1 MPRADKVVPNGPA
14 PRRRKTAKE
23 RSSGVHVTRKTSMPE
38 EVEARAVETGHLVVM
53 HSGARW
59 NSGGGGQRPQQL
71 AEALAEQ
78 AAVVHLCSGDRNI
91 VQRPVRTPVIAATR
105 YINDYVGRAW
115 PEGIRKVFYT
125 GYPDPVLSGL
135 LEALPLDWFMVYDCI
150 DAWADFTP
158 NAWYSAAYERKA
170 VRNAGLVTCTAQVL
184 REHVAGLGVR
194 RPPPVEFLPNS
205 TALVGQ
211 EWWPDER
218 DVDCVFVGWL
228 ENGWQSFDLFW
239 RLCNNGHRLQVIGP
253 RPRAG
258 WPFEHENCEWLGQ
271 VANADLLPYLSRAR
285 VGIIPFRPG
294 KLTEAV
300 FPIKYCDYLAAGL
313 PTVATHLPELDG
325 WPFAQVAYSG
335 AEFERMVEEALAREW
350 PRKEIA
356 REARAHTREARAQ
369 QLVQWLERE
378 GAW

>member
-1 MPRADKVVPNGPA
+1 MPKLAPAGPSSRI
-14 PRRRKTAKE
+14 RRQEELAQR
-23 RSSGVHVTRKTSMPE
+23 RVHVTRKTSMPE

-59 NSGGGGQRPQQL
+59 NSAGGGQRPQQL
-71 AEALAEQ
+71 AEALAAN
-78 AAVVHLCSGDRNI
+78 AAVVHLCGGDRNI
-91 VQRPVRTPVIAATR
+91 VQRPVRKPVIASTR
-105 YINDYVGRAW
+105 HLGEYTEREW
-115 PEGIRKVFYT
+115 PEGVAKVFYT

-135 LEALPLDWFMVYDCI
+135 LETLPPDWFVVYDCI

-158 NAWYSAAYERKA
+158 NAWYSAAYERKV
-170 VRNAGLVTCTAQVL
+170 VRCAGLVTCTATVL
-184 REHVAGLGVR
+184 QEHVAGLGVR

-205 TALVGQ
+205 TALGGQ
-211 EWWPDER
+211 QWWPGER

-228 ENGWQSFDLFW
+228 ENGWQAFDLFW
-239 RLCNNGHRLQVIGP
+239 RLCRNGHTLRVIGP

-258 WPFEHENCEWLGQ
+258 FPFEHENCEWVGQ
-271 VANADLLPYLSRAR
+271 VENTELLPHLSRAR

-300 FPIKYCDYLAAGL
+300 FPIKYCDYLCAGL
-313 PTVATHLPELDG
+313 PTVATHLPELEG
-325 WPFAQVAYSG
+325 WPFAQVCYS
-335 AEFERMVEEALAREW
+335 ATEFERAVAAALTRDW
-350 PRKEIA
+350 PREEIA

-369 QLVQWLERE
+369 QLVELLQRE